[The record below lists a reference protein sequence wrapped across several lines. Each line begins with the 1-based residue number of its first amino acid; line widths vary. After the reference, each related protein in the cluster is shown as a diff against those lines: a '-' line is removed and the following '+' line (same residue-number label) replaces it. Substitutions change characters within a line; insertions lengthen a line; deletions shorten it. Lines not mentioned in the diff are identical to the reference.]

1 MSERFKSIHNH
12 YPQCGLCKWRY
23 GARFNIDHPCYKG
36 GKPCTPDAYE
46 PRDPRPLTSEE
57 KYNRAVSALRLIEE
71 ENTTDAINTA
81 RECLDELE
89 IYRSVD

>member
-1 MSERFKSIHNH
+1 MSDWTDAKHDH
-12 YPQCGLCKWRY
+12 YPQCRTCRWRF
-23 GARFNIDHPCYKG
+23 GSRFSIGSPCMDE
-36 GKPCTPDAYE
+36 GKSCAPSLYQ
-46 PRDPRPLTSEE
+46 PRDPPPLTSEE
-57 KYNRAVSALRLIEE
+57 KYNRAVNALRLIEE